1 MIKDTMNKTFTVRQ
15 GQFLAYIYKYTMVN
29 GCAPSEADMQKYF
42 QITPPSVH
50 SMVLTLERRGL
61 IRRVPG
67 QARSISLIISPK
79 LLPPLGT
86 GSFSAI
92 SKIKNITRKS
102 GTWRTVFQQLATWE
116 KPELLTLVQI
126 LYDVSAE
133 NRDIIHTCSKNNED
147 GNIIFKIP

>member
-1 MIKDTMNKTFTVRQ
+1 MNKTFTVRQ
-15 GQFLAYIYKYTMVN
+15 GQFLAYIYQYTMVN

-50 SMVLTLERRGL
+50 SMVLTLELRGL

-67 QARSISLIISPK
+67 QARSISLIISPE

-92 SKIKNITRKS
+92 SKIKNVTRKS
-102 GTWRTVFQQLATWE
+102 GKWSTVFQQLATWE
-116 KPELLTLVQI
+116 KPELLILVQK
-126 LYDVSAE
+126 LYEASAE
-133 NRDIIHTCSKNNED
+133 NRDFINACSKKDED
-147 GNIIFKIP
+147 GNIICKIP

>member
-1 MIKDTMNKTFTVRQ
+1 MNKTFTVRQ
-15 GQFLAYIYKYTMVN
+15 GQFLAYIYQYTMVN

-67 QARSISLIISPK
+67 QARSISLIISPE

-92 SKIKNITRKS
+92 SNIKNVTRKS
-102 GTWRTVFQQLATWE
+102 DTWSTVFQQLATWE
-116 KPELLTLVQI
+116 KPELLILVQK
-126 LYDVSAE
+126 LYEASAE
-133 NRDIIHTCSKNNED
+133 NRDFINACSKKDEN
-147 GNIIFKIP
+147 GNKCSFIHDRYC